1 MGFTNVSETLLNNV
15 ERYAIVVASMG
26 NASDSE
32 QQNRLRKSRE
42 NVGKTIQSYRQ
53 FIIHDTSHLYTYIII
68 CAVVST
74 EQYQDPPLFD
84 LQFPDKKDLIN
95 YTKSGDIS
103 KITIPPSLVQ
113 ERLGERT
120 SAGISL

>member
-1 MGFTNVSETLLNNV
+1 MENSTECKLIIITKFARGPTYKIQVGFTNVSETLLNNV

-53 FIIHDTSHLYTYIII
+53 LSSMRLVTYIHI
-68 CAVVST
+68 
-74 EQYQDPPLFD
+74 
-84 LQFPDKKDLIN
+84 
-95 YTKSGDIS
+95 
-103 KITIPPSLVQ
+103 
-113 ERLGERT
+113 
-120 SAGISL
+120 